1 MVFRLL
7 AAAATMLALGAP
19 VVDAFNCTCPN
30 GTPTTGAG
38 ITGCEADGVDCSACN
53 AGFYISAAAGT
64 GSQKCTA
71 CALVGN
77 ANSAVTCTTGINSQV
92 TACKDTHT
100 LVQSATAAAAD
111 SCKEKGA
118 ETYCIKPEVA
128 ACNQC
133 CSTKS
138 SFCVKKKCWKCWG
151 GSATT
156 GSANCKACWSN
167 KCMPECQVR
176 SIDHCLPY
184 VELHQVLHLHLFIYV
199 MYVIAAMLQ
208 QRASRSRCGGPCR
221 HLRCFRCRPTA
232 RSGCLCG
239 GCPLMPRSRD
249 WKTEYTY
256 MYIGMSSDNLAE
268 TKSAAYDG
276 RAPPSAGLPPPP
288 LCLGRR
294 PQFM

>member
-184 VELHQVLHLHLFIYV
+184 VELHQVLHLHLCHV
-199 MYVIAAMLQ
+199 CNCSHATTTGL
-208 QRASRSRCGGPCR
+208 PLP
-221 HLRCFRCRPTA
+221 LRRP
-232 RSGCLCG
+232 
-239 GCPLMPRSRD
+239 
-249 WKTEYTY
+249 
-256 MYIGMSSDNLAE
+256 
-268 TKSAAYDG
+268 
-276 RAPPSAGLPPPP
+276 LPPPP
-288 LCLGRR
+288 VLPLPSHCSQWLPVWWLSSNAEEPRLEN
-294 PQFM
+294 